1 LINFA
6 VTKEEMENYD
16 KKTRILMAAEK
27 LFAELGYE
35 GTSTRQIA
43 REAGA
48 NMAMISYYYGSKDG
62 VFMEIMNN
70 RVKEI
75 RMQLTNI
82 QREPIPVM
90 EKLMLFIDQY
100 ARRILSNICFHKMM
114 HRELSLTQRPE
125 MFSKLKAAM
134 MNNLAAVEELI
145 NEGVAE
151 GSFRQVDVRMV
162 IATIMGTITNV
173 AIAPS
178 KITAGS
184 KLDVKIPE
192 EREILTERLITYLK
206 DLIKTY
212 LTPQK

>member
-1 LINFA
+1 MISFA
-6 VTKEEMENYD
+6 VPKEHMQKYD

-27 LFAELGYE
+27 LFSELGYE

-43 REAGA
+43 KEAGA
-48 NMAMISYYYGSKDG
+48 NMAMINYYFGSKDG
-62 VFMEIMNN
+62 VFMEIMTN
-70 RVKEI
+70 RVNEI

-82 QREPIPVM
+82 QLERIPVM
-90 EKLMLFIDQY
+90 DKLMLFIDQY

-125 MFSKLKAAM
+125 MFSTLKAAM

-145 NEGVAE
+145 NEGIAE
-151 GSFRQVDVRMV
+151 GSFRKVDVRMV

-184 KLDVKIPE
+184 KLDVKVPE

>member
-1 LINFA
+1 
-6 VTKEEMENYD
+6 MEKYD

-27 LFAELGYE
+27 LFSELGYE

-43 REAGA
+43 KEAGA
-48 NMAMISYYYGSKDG
+48 NMAMINYYFGSKDG
-62 VFMEIMNN
+62 VFMEIMTN
-70 RVKEI
+70 RVNEI

-82 QREPIPVM
+82 QLERIPVID
-90 EKLMLFIDQY
+90 KLMLFIDQY

-125 MFSKLKAAM
+125 MFSTLKAAM

-145 NEGVAE
+145 NEGIAE
-151 GSFRQVDVRMV
+151 GSFRKVDVRMV

-184 KLDVKIPE
+184 KLDVKVPE